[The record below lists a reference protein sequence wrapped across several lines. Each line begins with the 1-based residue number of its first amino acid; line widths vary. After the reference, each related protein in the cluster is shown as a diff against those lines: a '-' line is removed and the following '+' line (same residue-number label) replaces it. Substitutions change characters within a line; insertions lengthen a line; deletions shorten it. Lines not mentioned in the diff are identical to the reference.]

1 MNKIIY
7 ILLMLIGI
15 KNYAQTK
22 AQEILTYQEFIF
34 NVISEHP
41 LAKSA
46 ELKEKVAKAKLLAAK
61 GGLDPYLT
69 SSINQKNFENK
80 EYYNIFENKIT
91 IPTSLGIAI
100 TGSFNNNSGEYLNPE
115 AYTNNNGIWSAGIE
129 LDLLQGLITNTRKI
143 ALDQAKVYQRI
154 AKNKQLQLV
163 NKLVYDASK
172 AYAEWQQFNSI
183 CNILQSN
190 VELSERYLTNI
201 KNALTNGEK
210 TAIDT
215 LEANVYL
222 QNNRINLLKYE
233 QKLVEKRLKVENYL
247 WYENIPVAMQS
258 HVQPETNINYYKFEE
273 ITVDENLDDIPMIA
287 EKRAKMESL
296 RLKQKLNRE
305 KLKPKLKLKYNP
317 IIKTTDNTFG
327 LSNYLSENQVWGAK
341 LTFPIFFRS
350 ERGKY
355 RESKYA
361 VEEIN
366 YDIAVKKKEI
376 ENKMIANE
384 QNQEALT
391 QQIKLLQM
399 NIDGYEKL
407 LVAETKKFEYG
418 ESSLF
423 LINKRQE
430 NLIASE
436 LKLLSSQNMLIIN
449 YLNYLLMTNT
459 IVPTE

>member
-115 AYTNNNGIWSAGIE
+115 AYTNNTGIWSAGIE